1 MEYINYINS
10 FSNAQAIDDALSAG
24 TLQRPYTALDLS
36 TGKVVFGVEE
46 PEAQLFYNGQLVTGA
61 SHGGVTSIYLNST
74 DTSVTFDVVMKNQST
89 PWVIVKYDEQMIA
102 LAQGTGSTSNVS
114 MEVYPDIPDFM
125 RFPFIMKYKQEGDQD
140 GEGGAPFE
148 GWTGEAC
155 WFMFRLNNA

>member
-1 MEYINYINS
+1 MTNLEINKAYVGDTRVEKIYLGT
-10 FSNAQAIDDALSAG
+10 DAVWE
-24 TLQRPYTALDLS
+24 
-36 TGKVVFGVEE
+36 KVEE
-46 PEAQLFYNGQLVTGA
+46 PEVQLFYNGQLVTGA

-74 DTSVTFDVVMKNQST
+74 DTSVTFDVITKNQST

-114 MEVYPDIPDFM
+114 MEVYPDNPEFM

-140 GEGGAPFE
+140 VEGFPWD

-155 WFMFRLNNA
+155 WFLLRLNNA